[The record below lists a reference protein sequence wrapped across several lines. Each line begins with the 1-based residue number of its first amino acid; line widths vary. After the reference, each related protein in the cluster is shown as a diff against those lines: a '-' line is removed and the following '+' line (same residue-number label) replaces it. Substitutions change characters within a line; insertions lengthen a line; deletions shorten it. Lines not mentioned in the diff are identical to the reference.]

1 MTSSNRR
8 APGPCQLTG
17 SLGRTGDVPAPD
29 PSATLAAMDRSHGR
43 RNERIAASPR
53 FIKGLFRNTHRV
65 PVGPK
70 PGTRS
75 EVAREYFF
83 GNQARRP
90 PAPLP
95 TADPRPAWARETDS
109 GFRTTWL
116 GHSTVLLE
124 LDGMRVLTDPVWSDR
139 ISPFGIAAPKRFQ
152 PVPIA
157 IEALPALDAIVIS
170 HDHFDHLDKPTV
182 VALAAA
188 QRAPFVTS
196 LGVGMYLEAWGI
208 PAERI
213 IELDWYEQA
222 TLRGGDLV
230 LTATPSQHFSGR
242 VGKRNHTL
250 WSSFVIETA
259 NRRVFFSGDTA
270 LTPEFADVRARFGR
284 FDLVMLEIGGFHTA
298 WDHIHLGPANALEA
312 FEILGGVRLMP
323 VHWGTF
329 NLALHA
335 WDDPAETLYALAR
348 ERRTELVM
356 PRLGA
361 PFEPEHGLVLEPWW
375 RVGDAGAR
383 VIEPAAAAARG

>member
-1 MTSSNRR
+1 M
-8 APGPCQLTG
+8 G
-17 SLGRTGDVPAPD
+17 
-29 PSATLAAMDRSHGR
+29 
-43 RNERIAASPR
+43 
-53 FIKGLFRNTHRV
+53 
-65 PVGPK
+65 
-70 PGTRS
+70 
-75 EVAREYFF
+75 VAREYMF
-83 GNQARRP
+83 GKQARRP

-95 TADPRPAWARETDS
+95 ADNPLPHLARAADT

-124 LDGMRVLTDPVWSDR
+124 QDGMRVLTDPVWSER

-152 PVPIA
+152 PVPMTID
-157 IEALPALDAIVIS
+157 ALPALDAIVIS
-170 HDHFDHLDKPTV
+170 HDHFDHLDHGTV
-182 VALAAA
+182 VALTRS

-196 LGVGMYLEAWGI
+196 LGVGMYLEAWGV
-208 PAERI
+208 PPERI
-213 IELDWYEQA
+213 IELDWYEHA

-250 WSSFVIETA
+250 WSSFVIQTK

-270 LTPEFADVRARFGR
+270 LTPELADVRAKLGP

-312 FEILGGVRLMP
+312 FGLLGGGRLMP

-335 WDDPAETLYALAR
+335 WNEPADQLFDLASGR
-348 ERRTELVM
+348 DIDLVM
-356 PRLGA
+356 PRIGL
-361 PFEPEHGLVLEPWW
+361 PFEPDLPLALEPWW
-375 RVGDAGAR
+375 RPVLRREHAGAP
-383 VIEPAAAAARG
+383 VFAAADKHRVG